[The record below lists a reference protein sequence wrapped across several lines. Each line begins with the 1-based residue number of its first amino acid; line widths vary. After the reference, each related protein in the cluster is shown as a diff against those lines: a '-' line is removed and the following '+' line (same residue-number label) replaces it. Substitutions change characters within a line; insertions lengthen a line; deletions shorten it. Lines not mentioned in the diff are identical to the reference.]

1 MTTLNEE
8 LLIRIAADVS
18 DLKSGMSQ
26 AKESVKGVGTAG
38 TEAGKKVETANKSI
52 LQSAQA
58 VRRTYT
64 SIVGLFTLV
73 GSAIAAATVPFFKLD
88 DAMKELEA
96 NAKKAGGGFGDL
108 KSQIMDVAK
117 ATGSVASDVAESVN
131 KGLASFGGDI
141 QKSIA
146 GTKAALKAEFLGVMT
161 EQEARAALAPV
172 VRAYNVSAEDI
183 EKAMAT
189 IQEGVKQGAG
199 DPGAL
204 AQGLVEVS
212 REALKSK
219 VSLDQI
225 AAAFVNLT
233 QNGASTGEAVQI
245 VKTALDASIA
255 PTKEQSAAAMELFGN
270 WSQGAIYGGNFAD
283 VLQRMRD
290 AAVAGSPALQDFL
303 GGSAT
308 LVQALTGFS
317 TTGDSFATTM
327 KQMADATA
335 TFNAQVDSSKSKL
348 DAMRDAANQAQN
360 ALATMPDTL
369 QRIGEQL
376 NRNPGL
382 WAQMFGAMPSGNNP
396 FNSGVPP
403 MGAASGGTV
412 PGVGSGDTVPAM
424 LTPGEFVIRKKV
436 ADQMRPFLSQLNAGN
451 TDLMSLWN
459 TALANTLVKGTRMK
473 LLDALGIAHP
483 QRGLA
488 GTSFNAAYGASGER
502 VSMLASSILG
512 KFQSIKLAHGGSVPA
527 QRMASGGSVAP
538 RVSRST
544 SISGGV
550 TINVQGRTFSKS
562 FIRRELAPELERLAG
577 KGQSRR
583 KRTGR

>member
-108 KSQIMDVAK
+108 KSQIMDVAN
-117 ATGSVASDVAESVN
+117 ATSSVASDVAESVN
-131 KGLASFGGDI
+131 KGLASFGGDV

-172 VRAYNVSAEDI
+172 VRAYNVSADDI

-245 VKTALDASIA
+245 VKTALDASLA

-290 AAVAGSPALQDFL
+290 AALAGSPALEAFL
-303 GGSAT
+303 GGSQSLA
-308 LVQALTGFS
+308 QALAGFS
-317 TTGDSFATTM
+317 SGGDSFATTM
-327 KQMADATA
+327 GAMTQAVAD
-335 TFNAQVDSSKSKL
+335 FNVNVEASKSKL
-348 DAMRDAANQAQN
+348 DAMKQEVAALQTQLSQVPDSAFWKWLTSGAPNPARGTGSREF
-360 ALATMPDTL
+360 AVGGAFAT
-369 QRIGEQL
+369 
-376 NRNPGL
+376 
-382 WAQMFGAMPSGNNP
+382 
-396 FNSGVPP
+396 
-403 MGAASGGTV
+403 GGTV
-412 PGVGSGDTVPAM
+412 PGVGQGDTVPAM